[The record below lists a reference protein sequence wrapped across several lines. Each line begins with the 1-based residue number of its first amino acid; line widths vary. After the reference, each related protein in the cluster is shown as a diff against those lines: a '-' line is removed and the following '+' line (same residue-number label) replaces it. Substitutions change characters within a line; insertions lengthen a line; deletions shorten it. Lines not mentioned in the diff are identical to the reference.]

1 MIVLLPMDDDDD
13 NNKMV
18 LCSQTRDCY
27 TIFLSFYSFLRS
39 FVLSSML
46 KALSNND

>member
-27 TIFLSFYSFLRS
+27 TIFLSFYSFL
-39 FVLSSML
+39 L
-46 KALSNND
+46 

>member
-1 MIVLLPMDDDDD
+1 MIVLLPMDDDD

-18 LCSQTRDCY
+18 FCSQTRDCY

-39 FVLSSML
+39 FVLCSML